1 MDPQGN
7 DLSLEEK
14 LALMEAKYPY
24 LVDKGKPDD
33 EPAPAPEPE
42 PEPEPYFVER
52 SSWSADFTPISYG
65 DGWDAAHALFDF
77 LDSLPGIGFYPVT
90 IDGEPSLHFRPGL
103 DINDKQRWQLAEQ
116 AVQLLTNAA
125 EDLRELIAVKAII
138 LPVRKQLEGRS
149 PQILFDT

>member
-1 MDPQGN
+1 MDPVTD
-7 DLSLEEK
+7 DLSLEDK
-14 LALMEAKYPY
+14 LALLEAQFPY
-24 LVDKGKPDD
+24 LGGRKAGDSEPD
-33 EPAPAPEPE
+33 PAPEPE
-42 PEPEPYFVER
+42 PGLADR
-52 SSWSADFTPISYG
+52 NRWSADFAPISYG

-103 DINDKQRWQLAEQ
+103 DIKDKQRWQLAEQ

-149 PQILFDT
+149 PPILFDT